1 MYVRSSVG
9 GAPACRSVELTAM
22 TTRRRTVSVKAV
34 SSVNRMD
41 DASKKRAEALMV
53 RVVRATLRCCNIRLP
68 IGAKTYILARRRPR
82 NSFDYSW
89 VISAREVSRLSAL
102 IDPAKIISGG
112 YPIPS
117 RASRN
122 QKTIDRFIGELSY
135 GGGAVNQ
142 VNIHLF
148 IESMPFGGV
157 GPSGV
162 DHYYGKHGFDM
173 LTHAKT
179 MPISAP
185 DVAIDHRFLPYTN
198 EKNEALKLWFEY

>member
-1 MYVRSSVG
+1 MR
-9 GAPACRSVELTAM
+9 AH
-22 TTRRRTVSVKAV
+22 TRRVIVDRERFTA
-34 SSVNRMD
+34 
-41 DASKKRAEALMV
+41 AA
-53 RVVRATLRCCNIRLP
+53 
-68 IGAKTYILARRRPR
+68 ARRRLPCSATTSVTTESRIRNNLSVTCLYGDDPR

-117 RASRN
+117 RASRD

-179 MPISAP
+179 MPAPQPALRHICARGSLSRSSTHQSGRLRAPRLAPSAS
-185 DVAIDHRFLPYTN
+185 VCTRYRRLALSCLFAKAI
-198 EKNEALKLWFEY
+198 